1 MLHVLFVPIVPAVLR
16 MQMSKLLLLCHQGA
30 HYTKNAL
37 VFTFL
42 SLTSLL
48 FANLTCNL
56 TK

>member
-48 FANLTCNL
+48 FVNLTCNL